1 MCCILEP
8 MEVYMKQELTERIRI
23 AIDESGKSMSAIARE
38 IGVTPQAVRA
48 YKEGIS
54 NPSMEKL
61 DALARAT
68 GKSSEWM
75 HLGIGSKENE
85 QTGIVSVPLLEVNAS
100 AGNGYINFSE
110 QVVRRVDF
118 YEEWLKQNVRYTKG
132 SNLDLISASGD
143 SMEPTINSG
152 DILLVD
158 HGINEVLYDSIY
170 VAMVNGEL
178 YVKRFQ
184 KTPSRTLLMISDNK
198 KYQSFELKPEDDVRI
213 IGRVV
218 YYWTGGML

>member
-1 MCCILEP
+1 
-8 MEVYMKQELTERIRI
+8 MKFDLTERIRI

-38 IGVTPQAVRA
+38 IGVSPQAVRA

-54 NPSMEKL
+54 SPTMDRL
-61 DALARAT
+61 DDLAKAT
-68 GKSSEWM
+68 GKTPEWLY
-75 HLGIGSKENE
+75 LGIGQKENN
-85 QTGIVSVPLLEVNAS
+85 QTGIISVPLLSVNAS
-100 AGNGYINFSE
+100 AGTGYLNFSE

-118 YEEWLKQNVRYTKG
+118 YEEWLKQNVRYSNE

-184 KTPSRTLLMISDNK
+184 RTPSRTLLMISDNP

-218 YYWTGGML
+218 YYWSGGTL

>member
-85 QTGIVSVPLLEVNAS
+85 QPGIVSVPLLEVNAS

>member
-1 MCCILEP
+1 
-8 MEVYMKQELTERIRI
+8 MKQDLTDRIRM

-54 NPSMEKL
+54 SPSMNRL
-61 DALARAT
+61 DALAKAT

-75 HLGIGSKENE
+75 HLGIGEKEDKQE
-85 QTGIVSVPLLEVNAS
+85 GIISVPLLEVRAS
-100 AGNGYINFSE
+100 AGTGCINFSE
-110 QVVRRVDF
+110 QVVRRIDF
-118 YEEWLKQNVRYTKG
+118 FEDWLKRNVRYTNRG
-132 SNLDLISASGD
+132 NLDMITASGD
-143 SMEPTINSG
+143 SMEPTISSG
-152 DILLVD
+152 DLLLID
-158 HGINEVLYDSIY
+158 HGVNEVLYDSIY
-170 VAMVNGEL
+170 VAMVNGEV

-198 KYQSFELKPEDDVRI
+198 KYQSFELRPEDEIRI

-218 YYWTGGML
+218 YYWTGGTL

>member
-1 MCCILEP
+1 
-8 MEVYMKQELTERIRI
+8 MKQDLTDRIRI

-38 IGVTPQAVRA
+38 MGVTPQAVRA
-48 YKEGIS
+48 YREGIS
-54 NPSMEKL
+54 IPSMDKL
-61 DALARAT
+61 DGLAKAT

-75 HLGIGSKENE
+75 HLGIGDKENH
-85 QTGIVSVPLLEVNAS
+85 QTGIISVPLLEVSAS
-100 AGNGYINFSE
+100 AGTGFMNFSE

-118 YEEWLKQNVRYTKG
+118 YEDWLKQNVRYSNG

-184 KTPSRTLLMISDNK
+184 KTPSRSLLMISDNP
-198 KYQSFELKPEDDVRI
+198 KYRAFELKPEDDVRI

-218 YYWTGGML
+218 YYWTGGTL

>member
-1 MCCILEP
+1 
-8 MEVYMKQELTERIRI
+8 MKQDLTDRIRI

-38 IGVTPQAVRA
+38 MGITPQAVRA
-48 YKEGIS
+48 YREGIS
-54 NPSMEKL
+54 IPSMDKL
-61 DALARAT
+61 DGLAKAT

-75 HLGIGSKENE
+75 HLGIGDKENH
-85 QTGIVSVPLLEVNAS
+85 QTGIISVPLLEVSAS
-100 AGNGYINFSE
+100 AGTGFMNFSE

-118 YEEWLKQNVRYTKG
+118 YEDWLKQNVRYSKG

-184 KTPSRTLLMISDNK
+184 KTPSRSLLMISDNP
-198 KYQSFELKPEDDVRI
+198 KYRAFELKPEDDVRI

-218 YYWTGGML
+218 YYWTGGTL

>member
-1 MCCILEP
+1 
-8 MEVYMKQELTERIRI
+8 MKFDLTERIRI

-38 IGVTPQAVRA
+38 IGVSPQAVRA
-48 YKEGIS
+48 YREGIS
-54 NPSMEKL
+54 SPSMDRL
-61 DALARAT
+61 DALAKAT
-68 GKSSEWM
+68 GKTSEWL
-75 HLGIGSKENE
+75 HLGIGEKENN
-85 QTGIVSVPLLEVNAS
+85 QTGIVSVPLLSVNAS
-100 AGNGYINFSE
+100 AGAGYLNFSE

-118 YEEWLKQNVRYTKG
+118 YEGWLKQNVRYSNE

-158 HGINEVLYDSIY
+158 HGVTEVLYDSIY

-184 KTPSRTLLMISDNK
+184 RTPNRTLLMISDNP
-198 KYQSFELKPEDDVRI
+198 KYKSFELKPEDDVRI

-218 YYWTGGML
+218 YYWTGGVL

>member
-1 MCCILEP
+1 
-8 MEVYMKQELTERIRI
+8 MKQDLTQRIQE
-23 AIDESGKSMSAIARE
+23 AIEESGKSMSAIARE
-38 IGVTPQAVRA
+38 MGVSPQAVRA
-48 YKEGIS
+48 WKEGIS
-54 NPSMEKL
+54 SPSMDRL
-61 DALARAT
+61 DDLARAT
-68 GKSSEWM
+68 GKSSEWV
-75 HLGIGSKENE
+75 HLGIGDKENS
-85 QTGIVSVPLLEVNAS
+85 QNGIISVPLLEVNAS
-100 AGNGYINFSE
+100 AGTGYINFSE

-118 YEEWLKQNVRYTKG
+118 YEDWLLQNVRYTKG
-132 SNLDLISASGD
+132 ANLDLISASGD

-152 DILLVD
+152 DILLID

-184 KTPSRTLLMISDNK
+184 KTPNRTLLMISDNK
-198 KYQSFELKPEDDVRI
+198 KYQSFELKPEDEVRI

>member
-1 MCCILEP
+1 
-8 MEVYMKQELTERIRI
+8 MKQDLTQRIQE
-23 AIDESGKSMSAIARE
+23 AIEDSGKSMSAIARE
-38 IGVTPQAVRA
+38 MGVSPQAVRA
-48 YKEGIS
+48 WKEGIS
-54 NPSMEKL
+54 SPSMDRL
-61 DALARAT
+61 DDLARVT
-68 GKSSEWM
+68 GKSSEWV
-75 HLGIGSKENE
+75 HLGIGDKENN
-85 QTGIVSVPLLEVNAS
+85 QNGIVSVPLLEVNAS
-100 AGNGYINFSE
+100 AGTGFINFSE

-118 YEEWLKQNVRYTKG
+118 YEDWLLQNVRYTKS

-158 HGINEVLYDSIY
+158 HGVNEVLYDSIY

-198 KYQSFELKPEDDVRI
+198 KYQSFELKPEDDIRI

-218 YYWTGGML
+218 YYWTGGTL

>member
-1 MCCILEP
+1 
-8 MEVYMKQELTERIRI
+8 MKQDLTDRIRI

-38 IGVTPQAVRA
+38 MGITPQAVRA
-48 YKEGIS
+48 YREGIS
-54 NPSMEKL
+54 IPSMDKL
-61 DALARAT
+61 DGLAKAT
-68 GKSSEWM
+68 GKSSEWI
-75 HLGIGSKENE
+75 HLGIGDKENH
-85 QTGIVSVPLLEVNAS
+85 QTGIISVPLLEVSAS
-100 AGNGYINFSE
+100 AGTGFMNFSE

-118 YEEWLKQNVRYTKG
+118 YEDWLKQNVRYSKG

-184 KTPSRTLLMISDNK
+184 KTPSRSLLMISDNP
-198 KYQSFELKPEDDVRI
+198 KYRAFELKPEDDVRI

-218 YYWTGGML
+218 YYWTGGTL